1 MLTAWCRVDLVSG
14 GADDPT
20 DGEGAETPLCGLFAT
35 AHELRSGVRHLVDN
49 TTTDLSGDCRC
60 YYQKSN
66 TDMYSLKTQ
75 WASTINDTVR
85 VGYLLRAMEEGGGY
99 PRPIGPGVTRVGWIG
114 AGVMGAAMAARLRAA
129 GYDVAVYARTPSK
142 ADHLRRLGAHLVPS
156 PADAARSAD
165 VLFTMVGHP
174 SDV

>member
-75 WASTINDTVR
+75 WASTINDTV
-85 VGYLLRAMEEGGGY
+85 G
-99 PRPIGPGVTRVGWIG
+99 
-114 AGVMGAAMAARLRAA
+114 
-129 GYDVAVYARTPSK
+129 DNK
-142 ADHLRRLGAHLVPS
+142 H
-156 PADAARSAD
+156 
-165 VLFTMVGHP
+165 
-174 SDV
+174 